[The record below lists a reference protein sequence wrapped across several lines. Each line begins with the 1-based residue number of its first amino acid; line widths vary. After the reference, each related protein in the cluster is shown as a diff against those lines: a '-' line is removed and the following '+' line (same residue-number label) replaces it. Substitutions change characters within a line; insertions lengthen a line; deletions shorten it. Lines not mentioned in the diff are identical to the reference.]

1 MTKLAHAKP
10 NKEEGNYGLGT
21 DVFRNRLGNT
31 LVANIKAR
39 LPEISAVIDNEL
51 KETRKRLEALGK
63 PPPSDEAGRLEYINR
78 EIVQPWQYAIR
89 SRLES
94 DLRIR
99 LQATFK
105 GGQPPGGT
113 ALAGPLVDRY
123 YTRFPP
129 GCEGKAGTG
138 HYEKK
143 ESTMACRATL
153 LKDKLPEIELLAG
166 EVFKVG
172 LDAFKEAAS
181 ATEAKVGRNASCPAP
196 GPGDVQTAR
205 SGGGLW
211 WGW

>member
-1 MTKLAHAKP
+1 M
-10 NKEEGNYGLGT
+10 GT

-63 PPPSDEAGRLEYINR
+63 PSPSDEAGRLEYINR

-99 LQATFK
+99 LHAIFK
-105 GGQPPGGT
+105 GGHPPGVT
-113 ALAGPLVDRY
+113 ALSDRNY
-123 YTRFPP
+123 PRFPP

-138 HYEKK
+138 KYKK
-143 ESTMACRATL
+143 NESTVACRATL
-153 LKDKLPEIELLAG
+153 LNDKLPEIEPDLSDMWSPSTIPWTSLASPH
-166 EVFKVG
+166 
-172 LDAFKEAAS
+172 AAQS
-181 ATEAKVGRNASCPAP
+181 P
-196 GPGDVQTAR
+196 TA
-205 SGGGLW
+205 
-211 WGW
+211 